1 MCSCGDHLK
10 TMPLTPPDPNH
21 DVGIR
26 FTVKNSDV
34 ERLPVK
40 ERNRLLEAHLD
51 DVMVDLLDLPEAIDP
66 SIGVTFSTGAVEVL
80 LTVKARSEKKAWEKA
95 DALIRTAVHAA
106 GGFTGGW
113 DIKWDEEPEARK
125 SGLVDA

>member
-1 MCSCGDHLK
+1 
-10 TMPLTPPDPNH
+10 
-21 DVGIR
+21 
-26 FTVKNSDV
+26 
-34 ERLPVK
+34 
-40 ERNRLLEAHLD
+40 
-51 DVMVDLLDLPEAIDP
+51 MVDLLDLPEAIDP

-95 DALIRTAVHAA
+95 DALIHAAVHAA

-125 SGLVDA
+125 SELVDT